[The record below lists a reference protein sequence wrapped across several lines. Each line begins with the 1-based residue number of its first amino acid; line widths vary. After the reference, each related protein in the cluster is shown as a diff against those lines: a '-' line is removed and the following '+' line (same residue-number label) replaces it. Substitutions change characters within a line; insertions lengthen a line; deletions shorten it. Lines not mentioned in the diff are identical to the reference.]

1 MENQKLAS
9 WKIPKLLWSLAFPAI
24 CAQIV
29 TLLYNLVDRIYIG
42 QMQDGAI
49 AMAAIG
55 ICAPI
60 VTVVTAFTGLFGRG
74 GSPHA
79 AIYMGKQDN
88 ATAEKFLGNSFC
100 MLLITSVLITV
111 ITLSAKTPILRLFGA
126 SDQTLPYADNYLTIY
141 ILGTIF
147 VQITVGM
154 NYYITSQGFAKTAMI
169 TTMLGAVL
177 NMILD
182 PVFIFAMNMG
192 VAGAALATVLSQ
204 LASFVWVLVFLVGK
218 KPTLRIRAGNLR
230 PNWQILKKIM
240 ILGVAPFFMS
250 ASEGVLHVCFNRQVY
265 AYGGDLAVSAMTIL
279 FSMFQFVLLPVEGV
293 SQGSQPIIGYNYG
306 AGAFHRVQAT
316 IKLAVTVN
324 TIFTVICTIIVLV
337 VPELFIRIFNSDPAL
352 VELGGKMLRIY
363 MLGMFSHGPNSTF
376 QQTYNSLGEG
386 GKSFFFAFYR
396 KIILLIPLI
405 YLLPNLMRWGVFAV
419 VLAEPISDIV
429 TAATNALYFRRFL
442 KKKLPISQDKGET
455 GNA

>member
-1 MENQKLAS
+1 VIKVENQKLAT
-9 WKIPKLLWSLAFPAI
+9 WRIPKLLWSLAFPAI

-79 AIYMGKQDN
+79 AIHMGRQDN
-88 ATAEKFLGNSFC
+88 RTAEKFLGNSLS

-111 ITLSAKTPILRLFGA
+111 GVLALKSPILRIFGA
-126 SDQTLPYADNYLTIY
+126 SDQTLPYADSYLTIY
-141 ILGTIF
+141 IVGTIF

-177 NMILD
+177 NMALD
-182 PVFIFAMNMG
+182 PLFIFAMHMG
-192 VAGAALATVLSQ
+192 VAGAALATVISQ
-204 LASFVWVLVFLVGK
+204 MASFVWVLLFLMGK
-218 KPTLRIRAGNLR
+218 KPTLRVRRENLR
-230 PNWQILKKIM
+230 PDWKTLKQII
-240 ILGVAPFFMS
+240 ILGSAPFFMS

-265 AYGGDLAVSAMTIL
+265 TFGGDLAVGAMTIL

-293 SQGSQPIIGYNYG
+293 AQGSQPIIGYNYG
-306 AGAFHRVQAT
+306 SGAYHRVRA
-316 IKLAVTVN
+316 IIRLALTAN
-324 TIFTVICTIIVLV
+324 SIFTVIVTAVVVLF
-337 VPELFIRIFNSDPAL
+337 PELFIRIFNSDPQL
-352 VELGGKMLRIY
+352 VDLGGRMLQIY
-363 MLGMFSHGPNSTF
+363 IFGVFTTGANSTF

-396 KIILLIPLI
+396 KVILLIPLI
-405 YLLPNLMRWGVFAV
+405 YILPNVLRWGVFAV
-419 VLAEPISDIV
+419 VLAEPISDIL
-429 TAATNALYFRRFL
+429 TAVTNAVYFRRFL
-442 KKKLPISQDKGET
+442 KKKLPVEEGSY
-455 GNA
+455 A